1 MPRIYHSGG
10 DVMLEGYGRL
20 DSDAQAHLADVTTAE
35 ALAAFIARDANAFE
49 AAKATGK
56 QLLRARQEARS
67 WMRAGQGVA

>member
-20 DSDAQAHLADVTTAE
+20 DSDAQAHLADVTKDEFFSAIK
-35 ALAAFIARDANAFE
+35 AKNIPAFN

-56 QLLRARQEARS
+56 ALLEAQKLARQ
-67 WMRAGQGVA
+67 WQRASA